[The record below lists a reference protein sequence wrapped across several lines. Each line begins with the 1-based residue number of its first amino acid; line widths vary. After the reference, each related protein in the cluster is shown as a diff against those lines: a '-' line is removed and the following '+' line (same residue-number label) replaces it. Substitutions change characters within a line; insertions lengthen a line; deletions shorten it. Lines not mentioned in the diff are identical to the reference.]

1 MSSAPHED
9 IDAHTG
15 TATTGHEWD
24 GIRELNTPLPK
35 WWLYILYATIVW
47 AIGYIIVYP
56 AIPLISGHT
65 PGLLGWSSRAAVTD
79 DLAQLTRQRAPMTS
93 ALEKAS
99 FADVAKDERLRSF
112 ALAQGRAAFG
122 DNCAACHG
130 AGGGGAVSYP
140 NLNDDDWI
148 WGGSLEAIQQ
158 TIQYGIRSTH
168 PDTRVGVMPAFA
180 QILNAKEIDQLAN
193 HVRALGG
200 LTTEKTYEKALADK
214 LFGEQCAACHGDA
227 GKGNIELGAPNLAD
241 SIWLFGSDKASIVQT
256 LMRGRASM
264 MPAWNDRLDDTTIKA
279 LSIYVHALGGGK
291 TSP

>member
-1 MSSAPHED
+1 MSGAPHED
-9 IDAHTG
+9 IDAHSG

-65 PGLLGWSSRAAVTD
+65 PGVAGWTSRGAVTQE
-79 DLAQLTRQRAPMTS
+79 LAQLTQQRAPMTS
-93 ALEKAS
+93 TLEKAS
-99 FADVAKDERLRSF
+99 FSEITKDERLRTF

-122 DNCAACHG
+122 DNCAPCHG
-130 AGGGGAVSYP
+130 AGGGGAFSFP

-168 PDTRVGVMPAFA
+168 PDTRVGIMPAFA
-180 QILNAKEIDQLAN
+180 QILNTKEIGQLVN

-200 LTTEKTYEKALADK
+200 LTTENTYDKPLADR
-214 LFGEQCAACHGDA
+214 LFGEQCAACHGDE
-227 GKGNIELGAPNLAD
+227 GKGNIERGAPNLAN
-241 SIWLFGSDKASIVQT
+241 SIWLFGSDKASILQT
-256 LMRGRASM
+256 LARGRASM
-264 MPAWNDRLDDTTIKA
+264 MPAWNGRLDDTTIKA
-279 LSIYVHALGGGK
+279 LSVYVQSLGGVK
-291 TSP
+291 TAP

>member
-1 MSSAPHED
+1 MSGAPHED

-47 AIGYIIVYP
+47 AIGYVIVYP

-65 PGLLGWSSRAAVTD
+65 PGVAGWTSRGAVAE
-79 DLAQLTRQRAPMTS
+79 DLAQLKQQRAPMTS

-99 FADVAKDERLRSF
+99 FSEITKDERMRTF
-112 ALAQGRAAFG
+112 ALAQGKAAFG
-122 DNCAACHG
+122 DNCAPCHG
-130 AGGGGAVSYP
+130 AGGGGSISYP

-180 QILNAKEIDQLAN
+180 QILNTKEIDQLAN

-200 LTTEKTYEKALADK
+200 LTTEKTYVKALGDK
-214 LFGEQCAACHGDA
+214 LFGEQCAACHGDE

-264 MPAWNDRLDDTTIKA
+264 MPAWNERLDDTTIKA
-279 LSIYVHALGGGK
+279 LSVYVQSLGGVK

>member
-1 MSSAPHED
+1 MSGAPHED
-9 IDAHTG
+9 IDAHSG

-65 PGLLGWSSRAAVTD
+65 PGVAGWTSRGAVTQE
-79 DLAQLTRQRAPMTS
+79 LAQLTQQRAPMTS
-93 ALEKAS
+93 TLEKAS
-99 FADVAKDERLRSF
+99 FSEITKDERLRTF

-122 DNCAACHG
+122 DNCAPCHG
-130 AGGGGAVSYP
+130 AGGGGAFSFP

-168 PDTRVGVMPAFA
+168 PDTRIGIMPAFA
-180 QILNAKEIDQLAN
+180 QILNTKEIGQLVN

-200 LTTEKTYEKALADK
+200 LTTENTYDKPLADR
-214 LFGEQCAACHGDA
+214 LFGEQCAACHGDG
-227 GKGNIELGAPNLAD
+227 GKGNIELGAPNLVD
-241 SIWLFGSDKASIVQT
+241 SIWLFGSDKASILQT
-256 LMRGRASM
+256 LARGRASM
-264 MPAWNDRLDDTTIKA
+264 MPAWNGRLNDTTIKA
-279 LSIYVHALGGGK
+279 LSVYVQSLGGVK
-291 TSP
+291 TVP

>member
-1 MSSAPHED
+1 MSGAPHED

-47 AIGYIIVYP
+47 AIGYVIVYP

-65 PGLLGWSSRAAVTD
+65 PGVAGWTSRGAVAV
-79 DLAQLTRQRAPMTS
+79 DLAQLMKQRAPMTS

-99 FADVAKDERLRSF
+99 FSEITKDERMRTF
-112 ALAQGRAAFG
+112 ALAQGKAAFG
-122 DNCAACHG
+122 DNCAPCHG
-130 AGGGGAVSYP
+130 AGGGGSISYP

-180 QILNAKEIDQLAN
+180 QILNTKEIDQLAN

-200 LTTEKTYEKALADK
+200 LTTEKTYEKALGDK
-214 LFGEQCAACHGDA
+214 LFGEQCAACHGDE

-264 MPAWNDRLDDTTIKA
+264 MPAWNERLDDTTIKA
-279 LSIYVHALGGGK
+279 LSVYVQSLGGVK